1 VSERLTIAIP
11 FHRGVDW
18 LEAAVKSVREQ
29 TRGDWR
35 LIVVDDGSAEA
46 GLGARLL
53 SLGDAR
59 IGYHRN
65 PRHLGMVPT
74 WNRCLELA
82 DTELVTLLH
91 ADDLLLPGYAALV
104 QGLLARCPEA
114 AAVCCEAR
122 IIDAVGRRVFSLAD
136 AVKPWFRPRGEPVVL
151 RGEEGLRALM
161 AGNFIMCPTLCFRK
175 AVLGS
180 RRFSEEWRQVQD
192 LDLTSRLLLDGDA
205 IACTSQVAYAYRRH
219 SEGATAVQSDSGLRF
234 DEEIRLFERV
244 AARAEE
250 RGWHRAATVARRKR
264 IVRLHLL
271 WRLVRDLA
279 RVRPG
284 RAVGWLRWLRRL

>member
-1 VSERLTIAIP
+1 VSERLGIAIP

-18 LEAAVKSVREQ
+18 LEAAVRSVLEQ

-35 LIVVDDGSAEA
+35 LFVVDDGGAEQGAEA
-46 GLGARLL
+46 RLRAL
-53 SLGDAR
+53 SDSR
-59 IGYHRN
+59 IAYHRN
-65 PRHLGMVPT
+65 PGRLGMVPT

-91 ADDLLLPGYAALV
+91 ADDLLLPGYAELV
-104 QGLLARCPEA
+104 LRLAARFPEA

-122 IIDAVGRRVFSLAD
+122 IIDAAGRPAFSLAD
-136 AVKPWFRPRGEPVVL
+136 AVKPWFRPRGDPLVL

-161 AGNFIMCPTLCFRK
+161 AANFVMCPTLCFRK
-175 AVLGS
+175 AVLGA
-180 RRFSEEWRQVQD
+180 RRFSGAWQQVQD
-192 LDLTSRLLLDGDA
+192 LDLTSGLLLDGDA
-205 IACTSQVAYAYRRH
+205 IVCSGQVAYAYRRH
-219 SEGATAVQSDSGLRF
+219 AEGATALQSDSGLRF

-250 RGWHRAATVARRKR
+250 RGWHRAAAVARRKR

-271 WRLVRDLA
+271 WRFVRDLLRA
-279 RVRPG
+279 RPG
-284 RAVGWLRWLRRL
+284 RAASWLQWLRRL

>member
-18 LEAAVKSVREQ
+18 LEAAVRSVREQ

-35 LIVVDDGSAEA
+35 LFVVDDAGTEQGAEA
-46 GLGARLL
+46 RLRAI
-53 SLGDAR
+53 GDVR
-59 IGYHRN
+59 IGYYRN
-65 PRHLGMVPT
+65 PGNLGMVPT

-91 ADDLLLPGYAALV
+91 ADDLLLPGYAELV
-104 QGLLARCPEA
+104 LGLAARTPEA
-114 AAVCCEAR
+114 VAVCCEAR
-122 IIDAVGRRVFSLAD
+122 IIDAAGRPVFSLAD
-136 AVKPWFRPRGEPVVL
+136 AVKPWFRPRGEPAVL
-151 RGEEGLRALM
+151 RGEAGLRALM

-175 AVLGS
+175 AVLGG

-205 IACTSQVAYAYRRH
+205 IACSARVAYAYRRH
-219 SEGATAVQSDSGLRF
+219 PEGTTALQSDSGLRF

-244 AARAEE
+244 AARAEAN
-250 RGWHRAATVARRKR
+250 GWHRAARVARRKR
-264 IVRLHLL
+264 IVRLHLV
-271 WRLVRDLA
+271 WRCLRDLA
-279 RVRPG
+279 RGRPVR
-284 RAVGWLRWLRRL
+284 AAGWLRWLSRL